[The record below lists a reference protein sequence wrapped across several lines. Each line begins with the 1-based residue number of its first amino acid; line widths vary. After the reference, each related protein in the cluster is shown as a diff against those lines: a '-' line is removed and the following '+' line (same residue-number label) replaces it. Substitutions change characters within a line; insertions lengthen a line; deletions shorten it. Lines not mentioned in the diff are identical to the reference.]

1 MRRLT
6 LSTKMLS
13 AMLPLTIA
21 VAVLLA
27 FVVSSDIETI
37 SEAENG
43 ERLGMIWDPVV
54 DVLDAI
60 ETEQATFIGSPDS
73 TGDDTGAPDATGEAA
88 EATIEAAR
96 RATDVAL
103 NELRVAT
110 DWLSSSEAA
119 ANHVTAARS
128 ALSAARRGVDLG
140 VFTAETD
147 MLENLEPTIGYEL
160 AASEVIAIGQL
171 LPGEAA
177 SADLGGKLLS
187 VVKLAE
193 AQLRADRVAVNVLAW
208 QNGDTGVAALQQAR
222 ATFVDLEASL
232 GEFVATAPDEWADQY
247 RNSESNAAAL
257 TGFRAGLTQSIRDV
271 EAGRAGTFD
280 VVAFSA
286 LSDEIGSIQ
295 SEILDSIV
303 ADAAAAAS
311 SARTATL
318 IRMVI
323 VLLAVLVAAV
333 IAIAITRSIT
343 RRIQAVASGANL
355 VAEQQLPALVEA
367 LSDERG
373 NAVLPEIVPLSTQG
387 SDELAELAQSFN
399 SVQTTLVEV
408 ANEQVEV
415 LRRGVSD
422 IFVTMAR
429 RNRSLIDRQLAMLDE
444 YEAEV
449 DDPSTLSNYYQLD
462 HLATRMRRNSES
474 LLVLANAEP
483 KRRRVKATEIDDVV
497 RASIS
502 EVEDYKRIQ
511 IEALESL
518 QVRGNVVADVSH
530 LLAELFDNATSFSPP
545 GSPVRVGGRRIQ
557 DSYVIRIVDDGVGIG
572 DERLVELNSLLRE
585 PPVIGLSASTTLGM
599 SVVSLLASKHG
610 ISVTLAAG
618 NPGVTV
624 DVILPSSLF
633 GPIEEPLGGA
643 PGAVA
648 AAQGLAV
655 EGGGAPADDPYA
667 LPADADPYALPDQV
681 ASAPT
686 EPAAPAATPGLDLA
700 TGGPNYDILKTPEP
714 EPEPTPA
721 PAPVAEPVVDD
732 SSSYDPFGDD
742 EQRVVQS
749 DLSSLSS
756 SLAAFRSGMQ
766 SASTDD
772 ATDPYAFP
780 GDEQEP
786 AEIPAALPSDQVTPT
801 QAPAAPEAPQ
811 APTAEDDFDLG
822 SRIDAI
828 TAATAAPEV
837 ATPEVATPDIPP
849 PPMTAPPAP
858 AGLPTA
864 EFAVPPAPP
873 MTPSGPSSQPV
884 APDTARPAPK
894 IDPVPETLSLPT
906 RSPGSQDVDSPD
918 RIADGMTAG
927 TEPSALSAALTAFD
941 TPHIDSSE
949 DLPSREHGDEPMSI
963 PEDPTTVAPSRLDP
977 EAFRERL
984 RSFQSEFSTGRDVTD
999 GQTDNHLDLGGDLR

>member
-27 FVVSSDIETI
+27 FVVSSDLETI

-43 ERLGMIWDPVV
+43 ERLGLIWEPLV

-60 ETEQATFIGSPDS
+60 EAEQATFIGPDDADGPA
-73 TGDDTGAPDATGEAA
+73 TEDD
-88 EATIEAAR
+88 IEAAR
-96 RATDVAL
+96 SATDLAL
-103 NELRVAT
+103 NELRTAT
-110 DWLSSSEAA
+110 VWLSSNEAA
-119 ANHVTAARS
+119 ANHVTAGRS
-128 ALSAARRGVDLG
+128 ALSSARRGVDLG

-160 AASEVIAIGQL
+160 ASSEVIAIGQL
-171 LPGEAA
+171 LPAEAA
-177 SADLGGKLLS
+177 SAELGGELLS

-193 AQLRADRVAVNVLAW
+193 AQLRADRVTVNVLAW

-232 GEFVATAPDEWADQY
+232 GEFVATAPDEWAEAY
-247 RNSESNAAAL
+247 RNSGSNAAAL

-280 VVAFSA
+280 IEAFGT
-286 LSDEIGSIQ
+286 LSDEIGEIQ
-295 SEILDSIV
+295 SQILDSIV
-303 ADAAAAAS
+303 IDAAAAAS
-311 SARTATL
+311 DARRATL
-318 IRMVI
+318 LRMVI
-323 VLLAVLVAAV
+323 VLLAVIIAAV
-333 IAIAITRSIT
+333 IAIWVTRSIT
-343 RRIQAVASGANL
+343 RRIQTIASGANQ
-355 VAEQQLPALVEA
+355 VAEEQLPALVKA

-373 NAVLPEIVPLSTQG
+373 NAALPVIEPLSTQG
-387 SDELAELAQSFN
+387 TDELTELAQSFN
-399 SVQTTLVEV
+399 SVQTTLVDV

-449 DDPSTLSNYYQLD
+449 EDSSILSNYYQLD

-557 DSYVIRIVDDGVGIG
+557 DSYVLRIVDDGVGIG

-585 PPVIGLSASTTLGM
+585 PPVIGLTASTTLGM
-599 SVVSLLASKHG
+599 SVVSLLASKHQ
-610 ISVTLAAG
+610 ITVTLAAG

-633 GPIEEPLGGA
+633 GPIEETMGGA
-643 PGAVA
+643 PSTGALAPGLSTETGAV
-648 AAQGLAV
+648 
-655 EGGGAPADDPYA
+655 ADDPYA
-667 LPADADPYALPDQV
+667 LPADADPYALPAEAQ
-681 ASAPT
+681 
-686 EPAAPAATPGLDLA
+686 PATAGPVATPGLDSVS
-700 TGGPNYDILKTPEP
+700 GGPNYDILKTPEP
-714 EPEPTPA
+714 DPEPEPVVE
-721 PAPVAEPVVDD
+721 PVAEAP
-732 SSSYDPFGDD
+732 SAYDPFGDD
-742 EQRVVQS
+742 EQRVVPS

-766 SASTDD
+766 SATADPD
-772 ATDPYAFP
+772 APDPYALP
-780 GDEQEP
+780 TDEAAVDH
-786 AEIPAALPSDQVTPT
+786 AESPAAEVPT
-801 QAPAAPEAPQ
+801 FEVAAPVAAPVADPTPPIDP
-811 APTAEDDFDLG
+811 APPIAPSAEDEFDLG

-828 TAATAAPEV
+828 TGATESPEAPPSPLAAP
-837 ATPEVATPDIPP
+837 A
-849 PPMTAPPAP
+849 PMTAPS
-858 AGLPTA
+858 A

-873 MTPSGPSSQPV
+873 MTPSGPSLQPV
-884 APDTARPAPK
+884 APETARPAPK
-894 IDPVPETLSLPT
+894 IEPVPPALDLPT
-906 RSPGSQDVDSPD
+906 RSPGAQDVDGPD
-918 RIADGMTAG
+918 RIAQGHTAG
-927 TEPSALSAALTAFD
+927 SEPSALSAALSAFD
-941 TPHIDSSE
+941 TPRVDSSE
-949 DLPSREHGDEPMSI
+949 DLPSREHDHEPMNVT
-963 PEDPTTVAPSRLDP
+963 EDSTSVAPSRLDP

-984 RSFQSEFSTGRDVTD
+984 RSFQSEFSTGRDEAD
-999 GQTDNHLDLGGDLR
+999 DQTDNHLDLGGDLR